1 MDKLTTKET
10 LEPSFNVDNVLDDN
24 DMGSYQGAPGGPQGT
39 DEPSYKGDIPDDDV
53 EVNPDNAAGAAP
65 IASAPPL
72 EKMDQVAGYN
82 QMDAP
87 LPPPPPPSY
96 DEATQP
102 TERAGIEQTPTLTD
116 EEARE
121 ALLSYVAENC
131 CYGKKAAKNL
141 HVNDLKHTAAF
152 HYTLETFTEKRTTK
166 WVNEPFSGQ
175 PVDGPQNGPA
185 PLPWSIAVNIP
196 AMFTNSI
203 AKVEVPHTASV
214 KPCHDCH
221 SMGFRR
227 CHTCLGRGRTRCHQ
241 LHGHGR
247 RHEFGLSITSPR
259 PGHQP
264 KPSRELVHAT
274 FWCFPTRTHPA
285 TRVTMNTD
293 WLVNS
298 GGNNT
303 MYTQGQ
309 PQGYPPQQ
317 QGGYPPQQPGYPPP
331 QQGYPPP
338 QPQQPGYPQP
348 QQPGYPPPQ
357 QGAGGGY
364 PPPQQGAGG
373 YPAPPQVYPSLVLC
387 FTCHGHGQITCCT
400 CKGRGSL
407 KFFIQLTVNWINHMN
422 DNIVERT
429 ALPDELIRNVTGQ
442 VAFKEEN
449 ARIWP
454 INHFP
459 DQAINQASRELVQ
472 QHSGAFQQERI
483 LQQRHQVRIIPVAE
497 SLCRWKEKNFSF
509 FVYGFERKVHAPD
522 YPQQCCCGCTI
533 L

>member
-1 MDKLTTKET
+1 MPNET
-10 LEPSFNVDNVLDDN
+10 QPILQGGNNTMYTQGQPQGYPPQQQGGYPPQQPGYPPPQQGYPPPQPQQPGYPQPQQPGYPPPQQGAGGGYPPPQQGAGGYPAPPQ
-24 DMGSYQGAPGGPQGT
+24 GSYQGAPGGPQGT

-227 CHTCLGRGRTRCHQ
+227 CHTCLGRGRTRCHHC
-241 LHGHGR
+241 HGHGR
-247 RHEFGLSITSPR
+247 RHVNHYDHHEKRHI
-259 PGHQP
+259 
-264 KPSRELVHAT
+264 SRWESCT
-274 FWCFPTRTHPA
+274 FCHGRG
-285 TRVTMNTD
+285 R
-293 WLVNS
+293 
-298 GGNNT
+298 
-303 MYTQGQ
+303 QR
-309 PQGYPPQQ
+309 
-317 QGGYPPQQPGYPPP
+317 
-331 QQGYPPP
+331 
-338 QPQQPGYPQP
+338 
-348 QQPGYPPPQ
+348 
-357 QGAGGGY
+357 
-364 PPPQQGAGG
+364 
-373 YPAPPQVYPSLVLC
+373 C